1 MKTIFMQS
9 KNSKT
14 SEAHRFRFN
23 LTNKLNL
30 KYAKNNLAL
39 ANLSIY
45 YTWKNINSEYNK
57 NEFKKST
64 PTWSDKFDSPD
75 GSYYI
80 PEIQDCLEFIIKK
93 HETSNLT

>member
-1 MKTIFMQS
+1 MQS

-30 KYAKNNLAL
+30 KYAKNNVAL

-45 YTWKNINSEYNK
+45 YTWKNIN
-57 NEFKKST
+57 
-64 PTWSDKFDSPD
+64 
-75 GSYYI
+75 
-80 PEIQDCLEFIIKK
+80 
-93 HETSNLT
+93 